1 MPGYDRPVP
10 RFLAFATVPVF
21 AALFV
26 WRAMVRPFPVGVP
39 WLYLALS
46 ILLAVV
52 YAVDKSAARAGR
64 WRISER
70 NLLFVGL
77 LGGWPGGVVA
87 QQVLRHKTRKR
98 SFQLA
103 FWATVVVNA
112 GVVLLIV

>member
-1 MPGYDRPVP
+1 MRVLSLLSIP
-10 RFLAFATVPVF
+10 AF

-26 WRAMVRPFPVGVP
+26 WRASERAFPPGMP

-46 ILLAVV
+46 VLLFVV
-52 YAVDKSAARAGR
+52 YAVDKSAAKAGR

-77 LGGWPGGVVA
+77 LGGWPGAVIA
-87 QQVLRHKTRKR
+87 QQSLRHKTRKR

-112 GVVLLIV
+112 AVVLLFV